1 MLQHHFVASR
11 HQDQRRKWRTRWQF
25 RFSWVHLY
33 PCQPRHSHWHS
44 GLCSDIRMKRDGT
57 EGNANCQS
65 WVIEIWLTSFFCRI
79 SLHPHIYFE
88 NFTKLAWNFVLDVGF
103 FLSALFF
110 FFFWLAATLIDIT
123 EEKWRKCFFFF
134 LQVIHSPPP
143 FNCQIWQVAN
153 RAAPL
158 PALSQLRNTHYCKI
172 SMIRNWS
179 VYKHQVYFSQ
189 TVEVKGTPVF
199 FHSGLLHKRGIKLFC
214 PTGWEPVL
222 KDT

>member
-1 MLQHHFVASR
+1 MRTARAGLLRSDWPLSSVEFLYIHIFILKILPNWHEILYWMLV
-11 HQDQRRKWRTRWQF
+11 
-25 RFSWVHLY
+25 FS
-33 PCQPRHSHWHS
+33 
-44 GLCSDIRMKRDGT
+44 
-57 EGNANCQS
+57 
-65 WVIEIWLTSFFCRI
+65 
-79 SLHPHIYFE
+79 SL
-88 NFTKLAWNFVLDVGF
+88 L
-103 FLSALFF
+103 F
-110 FFFWLAATLIDIT
+110 FFFWLAATLIDII
-123 EEKWRKCFFFF
+123 EEKWRECFFFF

-189 TVEVKGTPVF
+189 TVEVKGTPLF